1 MSKTY
6 RVKAHAHIVIYEEV
20 EVTLLAESIDDAYAM
35 TAEAFE
41 KEMEEKY
48 PWHDYNSDLVT
59 EII

>member
-20 EVTLLAESIDDAYAM
+20 EVTVLADSIDDAHDMA
-35 TAEAFE
+35 AEAFE

-48 PWHDYNSDLVT
+48 PWYDYNSDLVT